1 VKKELYIKKH
11 KKRRFIVRT
20 FKTISLVLIAILK
33 HFKTISLI
41 SIAKSALILLGKTS
55 VSCESSLDLS

>member
-11 KKRRFIVRT
+11 KRRRFTVHT
-20 FKTISLVLIAILK
+20 FKTISLVFIAILK